1 MTSLTFLLLAAAA
14 VAVAVFFTLRPLLG
28 SNPER
33 ARIQKQLDALDDLI
47 EELDPEDYAKRRRKL
62 RQALSAAEAGSGGPK
77 SLVAALGLALP
88 VATFLIYQVVGTPEG
103 LSPSDDPV
111 TELRTDLVELAH
123 SLERNPDNPEGW
135 AELGMAYKN
144 IQEFSSA
151 QHALR
156 RSLYIDDSNTFIAVE
171 LAETLMFMGN
181 RNGLPAESRQLLTQA
196 LIDDPD
202 NQKAMWLL
210 GIGAFQAGNFERA
223 IVWWERLIPL
233 LDPNSSVYNSVAG
246 QIAEAKVALGQDPG
260 ELPPPRQA
268 PPLRPGQDTLPPGHP
283 PTMPATPQTR
293 TAAPLPP
300 GVTAM
305 PPGHPTM
312 EQGQAQTQTRPGPVD
327 PAAALPPDHPPM
339 AAAPSSPP
347 VPPAATT
354 AQEPASEPTFGVEL
368 DIDPEL
374 KEGLSGSETVFV
386 VARAAAGPPTPLAVR
401 RMTVADLPTRFGL
414 SDGDAMVEGMNIST
428 FLEIIITA
436 RVSMSGGVTAQPGD
450 LQGDSGPVSV
460 MDVPGTEIIIS
471 ERL

>member
-1 MTSLTFLLLAAAA
+1 MTSLTFLLLAALAVSIAA
-14 VAVAVFFTLRPLLG
+14 YFTLRPLLA

-33 ARIQKQLDALDDLI
+33 DRIQKQLDALDDLI

-62 RQALSAAEAGSGGPK
+62 RQALSVAGDNGGGSK
-77 SLVAALGLALP
+77 GLAIALGLALP
-88 VATFLIYQVVGTPEG
+88 IATFLIYQFVGTPEG
-103 LSPSDDPV
+103 LTPSDDPV
-111 TELRTDLVELAH
+111 TELRGDLVELAH
-123 SLERNPDNPEGW
+123 SLERNPNNPEGW

-156 RSLYIDDSNTFIAVE
+156 RSLYIDDSNTFVAVE

-202 NQKAMWLL
+202 NQKAMWLM

-233 LDPNSSVYNSVAG
+233 LDPNSSVYSSIAG
-246 QIAEAKVALGQDPG
+246 QIAQAKVALGQDPG
-260 ELPPPRQA
+260 DLPPQRQA

-283 PTMPATPQTR
+283 PTMPATPSTQT
-293 TAAPLPP
+293 AGPLPP

-312 EQGQAQTQTRPGPVD
+312 EQGQTQPGPVD
-327 PAAALPPDHPPM
+327 PAAALPPGHPPM
-339 AAAPSSPP
+339 AAAAAPIPQPS
-347 VPPAATT
+347 VPAVDAA
-354 AQEPASEPTFGVEL
+354 AEPASGPSFGVEL
-368 DIDPEL
+368 DIDAAL
-374 KEGLSGSETVFV
+374 KEGLSGRETVFV

-414 SDGDAMVEGMNIST
+414 SDGDAMVDGMNIST
-428 FLEIIITA
+428 FPEIVITA

-450 LQGDSGPVSV
+450 LQGESGPVSV
-460 MDVPGTEIIIS
+460 MDVPGTQITIS

>member
-1 MTSLTFLLLAAAA
+1 VTSFTFLLLAAIA
-14 VAVAVFFTLRPLLG
+14 VAIAAFFTLRPLLG
-28 SNPER
+28 NNPER

-62 RQALSAAEAGSGGPK
+62 RQALSEAGGGSGTSKGLIVA
-77 SLVAALGLALP
+77 LVLGLP
-88 VATFLIYQVVGTPEG
+88 VATFLIYQIVGTPEG
-103 LSPSDDPV
+103 LSPMDDPV
-111 TELRTDLVELAH
+111 TELRADLVELAH
-123 SLERNPDNPEGW
+123 SLERNPNNPEGW

-181 RNGLPAESRQLLTQA
+181 RDGLPAESRQLLTQV
-196 LIDDPD
+196 LIDDPG

-246 QIAEAKVALGQDPG
+246 QLAQARVAIGQDPG
-260 ELPPPRQA
+260 DLPPPRQA

-283 PTMPATPQTR
+283 PTMPSTPSNQT
-293 TAAPLPP
+293 AGPLPP
-300 GVTAM
+300 GATAM
-305 PPGHPTM
+305 PPGHPTTR
-312 EQGQAQTQTRPGPVD
+312 EQAQARPGPVD
-327 PAAALPPDHPPM
+327 PAAALPPGHPPM
-339 AAAPSSPP
+339 AAASSTQPPSSPAE
-347 VPPAATT
+347 PAAQ
-354 AQEPASEPTFGVEL
+354 APASGPTFGVEL
-368 DIDPEL
+368 DIDPGL
-374 KEGLSGSETVFV
+374 KQELSGNETVFV

-414 SDGDAMVEGMNIST
+414 GDSDAMVDGMNIST
-428 FLEIIITA
+428 FPEIVITA

-450 LQGDSGPVSV
+450 LQGESGPVSV
-460 MDVPGTEIIIS
+460 LDVPGTQVTIS

>member
-1 MTSLTFLLLAAAA
+1 MTFLLLAALA
-14 VAVAVFFTLRPLLG
+14 VTIAVYFTLRPLLG
-28 SNPER
+28 RNPER

-47 EELDPEDYAKRRRKL
+47 EELDPQDYAKRRRKL
-62 RQALSAAEAGSGGPK
+62 RQALAEAGGKSGVSKG
-77 SLVAALGLALP
+77 LVAALGITLP
-88 VATFLIYQVVGTPEG
+88 VATFLLYQFVGTPEG

-111 TELRTDLVELAH
+111 TQLRADLVELAH
-123 SLERNPDNPEGW
+123 SLERNPNNPEGW

-156 RSLYIDDSNTFIAVE
+156 RSLYIDDSNTFVAVE

-181 RNGLPAESRQLLTQA
+181 RSGLPAESRQLLTQV
-196 LIDDPD
+196 LVDDPD
-202 NQKAMWLL
+202 NQKAMWLM
-210 GIGAFQAGNFERA
+210 GIGAFQAGNFDRA

-246 QIAEAKVALGQDPG
+246 QIAEARVALGQDPG
-260 ELPPPRQA
+260 DLPLPRRA

-283 PTMPATPQTR
+283 PTTPDTSGTQM
-293 TAAPLPP
+293 AGPLPP

-305 PPGHPTM
+305 PPGHPT
-312 EQGQAQTQTRPGPVD
+312 QGQGSTDRPARPGPVD
-327 PAAALPPDHPPM
+327 PGAALPPGHPPM
-339 AAAPSSPP
+339 APTDTSPQPPAMGDAAAPSS
-347 VPPAATT
+347 
-354 AQEPASEPTFGVEL
+354 ASGPTFGVEL
-368 DIDPEL
+368 DIDPSL
-374 KEGLSGSETVFV
+374 KQGLSGNETVFV

-401 RMTVADLPTRFGL
+401 RMTVNDLPARIGL

-428 FLEIIITA
+428 FPEIVITA
-436 RVSMSGGVTAQPGD
+436 RVSMTGGVSAQPGD

-460 MDVPGTEIIIS
+460 MDVPGTQVTIS

>member
-1 MTSLTFLLLAAAA
+1 LTFLLLAALAIAIAA
-14 VAVAVFFTLRPLLG
+14 FFTLRPLLG

-62 RQALSAAEAGSGGPK
+62 RQALSEAGGSSSGPK
-77 SLVAALGLALP
+77 GVVIGLGIAVP
-88 VATFLIYQVVGTPEG
+88 VATFLMYQLVGTPEG
-103 LSPSDDPV
+103 LTPSDDPV
-111 TELRTDLVELAH
+111 TQLRADLVELAH
-123 SLERNPDNPEGW
+123 SLERNPNNPEGW

-156 RSLYIDDSNTFIAVE
+156 RSLYIDGTNNFVAVE

-181 RNGLPAESRQLLTQA
+181 RNGLPAESRQLLTEVLRQE
-196 LIDDPD
+196 PD
-202 NQKAMWLL
+202 NQKAMWLM

-233 LDPNSSVYNSVAG
+233 LDPNTSVYNSVAG
-246 QIAEAKVALGQDPG
+246 QIAQAKVALGQDPG
-260 ELPPPRQA
+260 DLPAPRQA

-283 PTMPATPQTR
+283 PTMPATPPTQT
-293 TAAPLPP
+293 AGPLPP

-312 EQGQAQTQTRPGPVD
+312 DQGQTRPGPVD
-327 PAAALPPDHPPM
+327 PAAALPPGHPSM
-339 AAAPSSPP
+339 ADAATAPQPPSPP
-347 VPPAATT
+347 DTSAPA
-354 AQEPASEPTFGVEL
+354 PAGGPTFGVEL
-368 DIDPEL
+368 DIDPAL
-374 KEGLSGSETVFV
+374 KAELSGNETVFV

-414 SDGDAMVEGMNIST
+414 SDGDAMVDGMNIST
-428 FLEIIITA
+428 FPEIVITA

-460 MDVPGTEIIIS
+460 MEVPGTQITIS